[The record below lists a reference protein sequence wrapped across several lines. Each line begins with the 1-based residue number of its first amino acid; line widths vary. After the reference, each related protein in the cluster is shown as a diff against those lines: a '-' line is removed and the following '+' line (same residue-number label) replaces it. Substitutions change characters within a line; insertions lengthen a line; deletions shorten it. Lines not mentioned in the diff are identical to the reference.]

1 MERRSSR
8 KLFKMKDFLKE
19 KGAGK
24 RKKQPTNLGQEE
36 VGEYKVVFLQEWH
49 WSIRQM
55 TLLMLIRWFLTD

>member
-36 VGEYKVVFLQEWH
+36 VGEYKVVFLQD
-49 WSIRQM
+49 
-55 TLLMLIRWFLTD
+55 WF